1 MLQGLLSA
9 LGVYKVYG
17 RWLKIQVTSEEIPK
31 HIGII
36 LDGNRRW
43 ARGQNKE
50 PWEGH
55 WVGGDN
61 VKNFLQWCHELDI
74 KTVTLYAFS
83 TENFTRSPK
92 EVEEL
97 MKVYEKALN
106 DVLSSDILQK
116 NQVRIR
122 AIGRI
127 KMLPEKLQRLISE
140 VEERTKD
147 YTNFY
152 LNVAIAYGGRAE
164 IVDATRTIAYKV
176 KNGEI
181 DPEEINED
189 IIGSHL
195 YTAHLPQPDPDLIIR
210 TGSESRLSNFLLW
223 QSAYSELFIVDVFWP
238 EFRDIDLMRVVR
250 TYQKRQ
256 RRHGK

>member
-1 MLQGLLSA
+1 M
-9 LGVYKVYG
+9 
-17 RWLKIQVTSEEIPK
+17 R
-31 HIGII
+31 
-36 LDGNRRW
+36 
-43 ARGQNKE
+43 
-50 PWEGH
+50 
-55 WVGGDN
+55 
-61 VKNFLQWCHELDI
+61 
-74 KTVTLYAFS
+74 
-83 TENFTRSPK
+83 
-92 EVEEL
+92 
-97 MKVYEKALN
+97 
-106 DVLSSDILQK
+106 
-116 NQVRIR
+116 
-122 AIGRI
+122 
-127 KMLPEKLQRLISE
+127 PEKLQRLISE

-147 YTNFY
+147 YNNFY

-164 IVDATRTIAYKV
+164 IVDATKTIAYKV
-176 KNGEI
+176 NNGEI